1 MSNLKVTEIRIK
13 NILGL
18 TECTFQLGKF
28 TTVSGSNGTGKT
40 SVFKAVKSVFEGGY
54 DATLIRNG
62 EQAGEVVFVLEDGT
76 NFTKTIDRDKAK
88 SGLKATGQK
97 SPQSYLNS
105 ISDITSVNP
114 VSFLTG
120 DDKARLK
127 ILLESMP
134 IELPEERLKEI
145 TGEELPEGEPLVVL
159 DSVRRSVYDKRTGE
173 NRAIKEKKASIASL
187 ESTLTPVA
195 LAHNTDFQTELDEAE
210 KELAE
215 KTQKRDTY
223 KDEINSLFIKNGDEI
238 AAEEKITVSNL
249 QEEREAE
256 LKAIR
261 DKYETLIDETKKKQ
275 ADKYTELISRK
286 QEKLDTLTE
295 SFTAY
300 SVPKLARIAELKEA
314 VKHEAVSQSTRL
326 NIENQKSELATF
338 EEQAINLNAQLEE
351 IDNIKKEILSK
362 TPFPNV
368 QVQDGIIFVDTVRFN
383 HLNTAQ
389 QVAFALKLAILR
401 AGELRLVCLDN
412 MECLDEGTLKAF
424 KTAAA
429 KYEDVQFIITRVE
442 TDKELT
448 IISE

>member
-134 IELPEERLKEI
+134 IELPVERLKEI

-159 DSVRRSVYDKRTGE
+159 DAVRKSVYDNRTSE

-223 KDEINSLFIKNGDEI
+223 KDEINTLFTENRDTMVKVEANE
-238 AAEEKITVSNL
+238 L
-249 QEEREAE
+249 AE
-256 LKAIR
+256 LQNQKQAELNAISE
-261 DKYETLIDETKKKQ
+261 KYEKLINETKQ
-275 ADKYTELISRK
+275 KYTEQHVLHSSNK
-286 QEKLDTLTE
+286 QEKLDKLTE
-295 SFTAY
+295 SFSSY
-300 SVPKLARIAELKEA
+300 SVPKLELIAQLKEA

-389 QVAFALKLAILR
+389 QVAFALKLAVLR

-429 KYEDVQFIITRVE
+429 KYEDIQFIITRVE